1 MNLKVKTLKNVEV
14 EVEITESATVED
26 LMKRVEE
33 LLPNMQ
39 ANSQKL
45 IHAGKILKRE
55 LLLSD
60 YADIKDGDKI
70 IVISSKKTESAK
82 PAEPKVD
89 STSAVATPPNLETV
103 TESSQNL
110 PRTTTPNVSQE
121 SHQSPSSR
129 LVLGTELEQNI
140 NRICEMGFD
149 RPSVERAMAAAYNNP
164 ERAVEFLSTGNI
176 PSLNIET
183 PESHNTPVDQSE
195 NATGDDV
202 FRMLQSH
209 PLFEQIRQ
217 AVQSDPQLLQQ
228 ILENI
233 GQTNPELLQTIIQ
246 RQDEF
251 MELINS
257 GPEVDPYSNPES
269 NPNIVSLTQVEM
281 ESIERLEGL
290 GFSRPAVIEAY
301 LACDKNEELAANY
314 LLENSNDFTD

>member
-14 EVEITESATVED
+14 EVEVAESATVED

-60 YADIKDGDKI
+60 YPDIKEGDKI

-82 PAEPKVD
+82 PAEPKLD
-89 STSAVATPPNLETV
+89 STSAVATPPKVETA
-103 TESSQNL
+103 TENSQNL
-110 PRTTTPNVSQE
+110 PRTATPNVSQE

-129 LVLGTELEQNI
+129 LVMGSELDQNI

-149 RPSVERAMAAAYNNP
+149 RASVERAMAAAFNNP

-176 PSLNIET
+176 PSVNLENPGT
-183 PESHNTPVDQSE
+183 QNTPAEQAE
-195 NATGDDV
+195 NAGGEDV

-209 PLFEQIRQ
+209 PMFEQIRQ

-251 MELINS
+251 MDLINS
-257 GPEVDPYSNPES
+257 GAEVDPYSNPET

-314 LLENSNDFTD
+314 LLENSHDFTD